1 MIVLVEAAVADRRFD
16 RGDRIGAADA
26 AVDASSGRS
35 REERQRRLQ
44 RPIGVLAIA
53 DVRDQQGELT
63 GALLSPAANLGQ
75 QSLRRRGPLLR
86 AGSCGR

>member
-1 MIVLVEAAVADRRFD
+1 
-16 RGDRIGAADA
+16 
-26 AVDASSGRS
+26 
-35 REERQRRLQ
+35 
-44 RPIGVLAIA
+44 VLAIA
-53 DVRDQQGELT
+53 AVRDQQGELT